1 MLEVNNYMCSFDLRN
16 QFFHVQLHLDMYRFF
31 GFAIS
36 DCAGRERYYFFKVLI
51 YRVKPAVY
59 IVTHLLAPV
68 KSYLHALGVKLSIYV
83 DDGRVAAATA
93 DETLAKTNLTLLV
106 LQLAGWNIQWKKC
119 SLQPAQKLLHLGFF
133 TDTCSMLYSVPEEK
147 IMLLKSLISVICKLY
162 MDNACVSA
170 KLMATVLGKIM
181 SMLRSYGDIL
191 RIMSRAS
198 QHVLGVQTL
207 QFGWSVC
214 FPVTVHIFTELS
226 FIRDIL
232 DSHNGQPIFTAAA
245 HVHTI
250 ELQQIADL
258 VSKIEHSVCP
268 MENLFVSDASASH
281 AFVYNADG
289 SFHYVR
295 DFEFTASQAC
305 SSSGHREL

>member
-1 MLEVNNYMCSFDLRN
+1 MLEVNDYMCSFDLRN
-16 QFFHVQLHLDMYRFF
+16 QFFHVQLHPDMYRFF
-31 GFAIS
+31 RFAIT
-36 DCAGRERYYFFKVLI
+36 DCAGQERYYFFKVLI
-51 YRVKPAVY
+51 YGVKPAVY
-59 IVTHLLAPV
+59 LVTHLLAPV

-147 IMLLKSLISVICKLY
+147 IMLLKPLISVICKLY

-232 DSHNGQPIFTAAA
+232 DSHNGQPIFTAVTHA
-245 HVHTI
+245 HTI